1 MEERKKPKKKVNWD
15 KYIYFLVILLIV
27 FFTFRYF
34 FLSLFY
40 VEAPGHVLFK
50 SLEIR
55 VPEDITIHHI
65 YKEEGDD
72 VCPGDTV
79 FSYISTKDELAY
91 LSTTAMDIANAGSQW
106 VEREIY
112 VLQKNIALNQ
122 NVIYEKK
129 QLIEWNKKQIARIQ
143 NEVILD
149 ITPKSKLENYEREVE
164 KLTLEIEKL
173 QNQNG
178 VYQQLIYN
186 LSANFKQ
193 GGNLAIDASGN
204 VLEQYLMKYYIAPI
218 EGTVTRLYKNNYEV
232 ALKSENILNLHK
244 REDIFIKAFF
254 DQKDFQHIAEGD
266 QVTVVFPDGETT
278 VGDIKRFYFATYKM
292 PEEFQKKHESTTR
305 TIAADIFPIER
316 EDQIKWKAFY
326 MMEVKVRISKFGSK
340 K

>member
-15 KYIYFLVILLIV
+15 KYIYFLVLLLIV
-27 FFTFRYF
+27 FFVFRYF
-34 FLSLFY
+34 FFSLFY
-40 VEAPGHVLFK
+40 VDAPGHVLFK

-55 VPEDITIHHI
+55 VPEDITIHKI
-65 YKEEGDD
+65 YKEEGDL
-72 VCPGDTV
+72 VCPGDTL
-79 FSYISTKDELAY
+79 FNYISTKDELAY

-112 VLQKNIALNQ
+112 VLQKSIALNQ
-122 NVIYEKK
+122 NVIYEKN
-129 QLIEWNKKQIARIQ
+129 QLVEWNKKQIQRIE

-149 ITPKSKLENYEREVE
+149 ITPKSKLENYQREVE

-173 QNQNG
+173 QNQNRI
-178 VYQQLIYN
+178 YQRLINN

-193 GGNLAIDASGN
+193 EGGLSLDESGS
-204 VLEQYLMKYYIAPI
+204 VIEQYLMKHYIAPT
-218 EGTVTRLYKNNYEV
+218 EGTVTRLYKNDHEV
-232 ALKSENILNLHK
+232 ALKSENILNIHK
-244 REDIFIKAFF
+244 REDIFIKAYF
-254 DQKDFQHIAEGD
+254 DQKDFEHVREGD
-266 QVTVVFPDGETT
+266 KVTVVFPDGEST

-326 MMEVKVRISKFGSK
+326 MMEVNVRISKFGGR
-340 K
+340 